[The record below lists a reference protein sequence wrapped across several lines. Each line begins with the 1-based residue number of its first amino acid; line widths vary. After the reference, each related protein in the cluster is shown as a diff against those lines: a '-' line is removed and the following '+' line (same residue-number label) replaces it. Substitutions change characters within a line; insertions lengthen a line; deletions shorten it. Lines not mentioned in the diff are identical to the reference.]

1 MGFFDIFSTDGPT
14 QTQTNSA
21 DAFSTPYWQQYLS
34 GLNNTLGQ
42 NPITP
47 YGGPTVAPWNAY
59 QNTAANMQYQ
69 FATNGTPTGNAAN
82 AAIQNQ
88 TQGAM
93 NPYATGTNPYQG
105 QQNAYTGQTV
115 GQTNNPYIGQTNAYA
130 GDNPYLQ
137 SVIDS
142 SNADIS
148 KAYAQGIGA
157 QTDAAFNQAGAYGGS
172 AYQNQVANNQD
183 MLAKNLAANT
193 SNLRYNNYL
202 NSGQL
207 AGQDLSRN
215 TAAYG
220 QQAALNTGNQLTDL
234 ARNASLSG
242 TDLARNAGLA
252 GDYLNRTTGAYD
264 SAQQR
269 ALSAAQLGLQS
280 QGVDQNAISG
290 LYGMGAAQQ
299 GNTQDVLNAMQ
310 NYYTQSQ
317 LAPFTGYDLMG
328 NALSRY
334 SAANSVQTAQLP
346 GSSGI
351 TNFLGL
357 AGTASQIPWQD
368 LYRQIFGGGP

>member
-1 MGFFDIFSTDGPT
+1 MGFFDFFSTDGET

-21 DAFSTPYWQQYLS
+21 DAFSQPYWQQYLS
-34 GLNNTLGQ
+34 GLNNTLGN

-47 YGGPTVAPWNAY
+47 YGGPTVAPWNQS

-93 NPYATGTNPYQG
+93 NPYAT
-105 QQNAYTGQTV
+105 QQNQYQ
-115 GQTNNPYIGQTNAYA
+115 GQTNAYA

-137 SVIDS
+137 NVINS
-142 SNADIS
+142 SNADIA
-148 KAYAQGIGA
+148 KAYAEGIGA

-172 AYQNQVANNQD
+172 AYQGQVANNQD

-215 TAAYG
+215 
-220 QQAALNTGNQLTDL
+220 
-234 ARNASLSG
+234 
-242 TDLARNAGLA
+242 AGLA
-252 GDYLNRTTGAYD
+252 ENYLNRTTGAYD
-264 SAQQR
+264 STQNR
-269 ALSAAQLGLQS
+269 TLGAAQLGLAS
-280 QGVDQNAISG
+280 QGVDQAAING
-290 LYGMGAAQQ
+290 LFNMGTAQQ
-299 GNTQDVLNAMQ
+299 GNTQDVLNSMN

-334 SAANSVQTAQLP
+334 SAANNQQTMQLP
-346 GSSGI
+346 GTSGV
-351 TNFLGL
+351 TNFLGG
-357 AGTASQIPWQD
+357 ATALSQLPWGD
-368 LYRQIFGGGP
+368 IFGGLFGGS

>member
-34 GLNNTLGQ
+34 GLNTTLGN

-47 YGGPTVAPWNAY
+47 YSGPTVAPWNAY
-59 QNTAANMQYQ
+59 QNTAGNMMYQ

-82 AAIQNQ
+82 TAIQ
-88 TQGAM
+88 TQAQGNM

-105 QQNAYTGQTV
+105 Q
-115 GQTNNPYIGQTNAYA
+115 TNPYA

-137 SVIDS
+137 NVIDS
-142 SNADIS
+142 SNADIA

-207 AGQDLSRN
+207 AG
-215 TAAYG
+215 
-220 QQAALNTGNQLTDL
+220 
-234 ARNASLSG
+234 

-252 GDYLNRTTGAYD
+252 DSYLNRTTGAYD
-264 SAQQR
+264 TAQGR
-269 ALSAAQLGLQS
+269 SLNAAQLGLAS
-280 QGVDQNAISG
+280 QGVDQNAIQG

-334 SAANSVQTAQLP
+334 SAANSLQTMQ
-346 GSSGI
+346 GDGTSGI

-357 AGTASQIPWQD
+357 AGTGISGGQQLYEYGKSQGWW
-368 LYRQIFGGGP
+368 